1 MTAII
6 ISAVLLMAFF
16 VLIAVRNQ
24 WVYRNMQKLIR
35 TDQTIQVFT
44 CGYDWIMV
52 RFWKWNFAKAVAEFK
67 ASRLNPTGQGM
78 TQKTGKK
85 V

>member
-6 ISAVLLMAFF
+6 IIAVLGMAFF

-24 WVYRNMQKLIR
+24 WVYRNMQKLIG
-35 TDQTIQVFT
+35 TGQPIQVFT
-44 CGYDWIMV
+44 YGYDWIMV

-67 ASRLNPTGQGM
+67 ASRLNPSRQPPAPGRG
-78 TQKTGKK
+78 
-85 V
+85 